1 MPVDGVHQNGDV
13 GNVRHDGNE
22 DVYHDGNED
31 VHHDGDDDIHHDG
44 DSDAQHDG
52 DVHLRMEMF
61 IPISNVKGTTP
72 IMRQLMLRM
81 TIQQNYTQRQLRKY
95 QILVLNANLST
106 YRE

>member
-13 GNVRHDGNE
+13 GNVQ
-22 DVYHDGNED
+22 HDGNED
-31 VHHDGDDDIHHDG
+31 VHHDGDEDVHHDGDDDVHHDG
-44 DSDAQHDG
+44 DSDAQYDGDG

-81 TIQQNYTQRQLRKY
+81 TIQQNYT
-95 QILVLNANLST
+95 
-106 YRE
+106 

>member
-13 GNVRHDGNE
+13 GNVH
-22 DVYHDGNED
+22 HDGNED

-81 TIQQNYTQRQLRKY
+81 TIQQ
-95 QILVLNANLST
+95 
-106 YRE
+106 

>member
-13 GNVRHDGNE
+13 GNVQHDGDEDYHHDGNE
-22 DVYHDGNED
+22 DV
-31 VHHDGDDDIHHDG
+31 HHDG

-52 DVHLRMEMF
+52 DGDAHLRMEMF

-81 TIQQNYTQRQLRKY
+81 TIQQNYTQK
-95 QILVLNANLST
+95 
-106 YRE
+106 

>member
-1 MPVDGVHQNGDV
+1 MHVDGVHQNGDV

-31 VHHDGDDDIHHDG
+31 VHHDGD
-44 DSDAQHDG
+44 SDAQHDG
-52 DVHLRMEMF
+52 DGDAHLRMEMF

-81 TIQQNYTQRQLRKY
+81 TIQQ
-95 QILVLNANLST
+95 
-106 YRE
+106 